1 MKCNV
6 LIWSKVCGDDLSIY
20 FFDFDT
26 CTDEETI
33 IDILCNCNQSQ
44 RSQLKQSFK
53 SITKEDLLLV
63 MREELSGN
71 FLELSLAMLRE
82 PLAFHID
89 LINVLLKVC
98 NFMIDIILQRFQCYI
113 KSAYFMRN
121 KSCENMYWHPKNLTQ
136 I

>member
-1 MKCNV
+1 MFFKTIAFTWPYGLFLNEIQYLDLETKV
-6 LIWSKVCGDDLSIY
+6 SKVCGDDLSILY
-20 FFDFDT
+20 FFDFDA

-98 NFMIDIILQRFQCYI
+98 NFMIDVILQRF
-113 KSAYFMRN
+113 
-121 KSCENMYWHPKNLTQ
+121 
-136 I
+136 

>member
-1 MKCNV
+1 MNEMQCLDLETKV
-6 LIWSKVCGDDLSIY
+6 SKVCGDDLSIY
-20 FFDFDT
+20 FFDFNT

-98 NFMIDIILQRFQCYI
+98 NFMIDIILQRFQCLYKI
-113 KSAYFMRN
+113 SLFYS
-121 KSCENMYWHPKNLTQ
+121 KSCENTGTQ
-136 I
+136 RI

>member
-1 MKCNV
+1 M
-6 LIWSKVCGDDLSIY
+6 ISIY
-20 FFDFDT
+20 FFDFNT

-33 IDILCNCNQSQ
+33 IDVLCNCNQSQ

-82 PLAFHID
+82 PLAFQID
-89 LINVLLKVC
+89 LINVLIMVC
-98 NFMIDIILQRFQCYI
+98 SY
-113 KSAYFMRN
+113 
-121 KSCENMYWHPKNLTQ
+121 LTLW
-136 I
+136 

>member
-1 MKCNV
+1 MGKRLFLNEMQCLDLKTKVSN
-6 LIWSKVCGDDLSIY
+6 VCGDDLRIY
-20 FFDFDT
+20 FFDFNT

-98 NFMIDIILQRFQCYI
+98 NFMINIIILQRFQCLYKI
-113 KSAYFMRN
+113 SLFYEK
-121 KSCENMYWHPKNLTQ
+121 
-136 I
+136 

>member
-1 MKCNV
+1 MQYLDLETKV
-6 LIWSKVCGDDLSIY
+6 SKVCGDDSSIY

-98 NFMIDIILQRFQCYI
+98 NFMIDVILQRI
-113 KSAYFMRN
+113 
-121 KSCENMYWHPKNLTQ
+121 
-136 I
+136 